1 MSSASLSPVQQTEE
15 SSATFL
21 SQLISWLLPTLTL
34 LMGLIL
40 DAVPL
45 ATGVWAAAIP
55 SFFLPILFYWSVK
68 LPGRVPLL
76 LVCLMGF
83 AADMIHS
90 VPLGVHAIS
99 YMVVALGSKYQSE
112 HLAPLGL
119 LFNWAVFALA
129 MVSFGLLK
137 FILSMIGTPGIFENS
152 LLPAALQALQ
162 LVLTTIAAYMS
173 IHLVLG
179 GLRCLFLP
187 ARPTET

>member
-1 MSSASLSPVQQTEE
+1 MSGASLNPVQQTDEVPT
-15 SSATFL
+15 SFF
-21 SQLISWLLPTLTL
+21 SQGVSWLLPTLTL

-55 SFFLPILFYWSVK
+55 SFFLPILFYWSVQV
-68 LPGRVPLL
+68 PGRVPLL
-76 LVCLMGF
+76 LVCAMGF

-99 YMVVALGSKYQSE
+99 YMVVSLGSKYQSAQ
-112 HLAPLGL
+112 LSPLGL
-119 LFNWAVFALA
+119 LFNWAFFALA

-137 FILSMIGTPGIFENS
+137 FILSMIGTPGIFQNS

-162 LVLTTIAAYMS
+162 LVLTTIAIYV
-173 IHLVLG
+173 ILHLVLS
-179 GLRCLFLP
+179 GLRRLFFP
-187 ARPTET
+187 AKPHEA